1 MDIIIDG
8 RCIGKESN
16 VFLVAEVGVNH
27 NGDIKIAEKLID
39 LAAEAKVDAIK
50 FQTFITEN
58 LLLSTTPKAEYQK
71 SSTIK
76 DENFYESVK
85 KYELNK
91 EDFKHLKDYC
101 SQKGLIFLST
111 PFDEISV
118 EWLEDLNVSA
128 YKVGSGDM
136 NNFPLLELICSKHKP
151 ILLSTGMANLEEVK
165 ESVKFI
171 KERKIDDL
179 VIFQCTTNYPSRY
192 EDINLNVIDTYREE
206 FPDILIGFSDH
217 SQGIEA
223 SLGAVVKG
231 ARVIEK
237 HFTLDKNMEGPDHL
251 ASLSPEELI
260 LWVQGIRNLEKALGS
275 AVKNPTKEEL
285 EIAKIARKSVV
296 TINDI
301 QKGNII
307 ELKDLAIKRT
317 ETGIE
322 PKNIDH
328 VIGKKA
334 KNHISKDSIIKF
346 EDLE

>member
-76 DENFYESVK
+76 DENFYEMVK

-307 ELKDLAIKRT
+307 ELKDLAIKRPG
-317 ETGIE
+317 TGIE